1 MRVMFSTQSRK
12 SEAAMAPLAKTDRNK
27 ILKGAVKI
35 VRTRGAGALTAK
47 SLADELGC
55 STQPLFWHFSGMGEI
70 RAAVYAEALA
80 RFDKYIHK
88 EVEGVTGYRAI
99 GVNYIRFARAERQF
113 YKLLFMSEKTD
124 KDFLYTHV
132 ERDYVL
138 RVLEECEGIKGE
150 QAEDIFRNMWLF
162 VHGISAM
169 IATGTAEFE
178 EQEIREM
185 LKQMLTGQLLF
196 AGKNR

>member
-185 LKQMLTGQLLF
+185 LKQMLTGQLLL
-196 AGKNR
+196 AGKKC